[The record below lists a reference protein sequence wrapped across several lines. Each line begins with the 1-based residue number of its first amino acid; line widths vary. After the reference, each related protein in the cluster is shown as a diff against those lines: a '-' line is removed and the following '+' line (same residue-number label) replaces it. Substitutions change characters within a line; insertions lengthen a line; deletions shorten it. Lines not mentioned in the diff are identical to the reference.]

1 MSLSVL
7 IFVNL
12 ARQDAHV
19 WAVEPDGDTQFAAK
33 LVSGASVRL
42 LSTLHQNWSVVAG
55 ESYAIPASDKNRIFI
70 IGSGGVYQVD
80 HTQAI
85 SAESGAI
92 PADFDYPSSGGGGW
106 P

>member
-12 ARQDAHV
+12 GRQDAHV
-19 WAVEPDGDTQFAAK
+19 WAVEENGDTQFAAK
-33 LVSGASVRL
+33 LGSGESVRL
-42 LSTLHQNWSVVAG
+42 LSAARQKWNVVAG
-55 ESYAIPASDKNRIFI
+55 ESYDISASDKNRIFI

-85 SAESGAI
+85 AAESGAI
-92 PADFDYPSSGGGGW
+92 PSDFDYPSSGGGGW